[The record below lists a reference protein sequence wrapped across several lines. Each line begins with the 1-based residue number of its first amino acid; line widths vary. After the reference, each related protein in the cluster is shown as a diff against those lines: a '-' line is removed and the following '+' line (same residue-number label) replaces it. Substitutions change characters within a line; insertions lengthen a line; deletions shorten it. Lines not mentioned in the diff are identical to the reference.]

1 MVFRPKKY
9 LGSIEDWD
17 VAESMLTHA
26 LDQFCSENNS
36 KWELNPEDGAF
47 YGPKIDIK
55 IFDAL
60 KRKHQL
66 ATVQLDFQL
75 PQRFNLK
82 YTKDNKE
89 EVPVIIHRAILG
101 SLERCVAILCESF
114 GGKWP
119 FWLSP
124 RQVKIVPVG
133 KAFDAYAKDLASV
146 RPYDYILKVTFF
158 SNSMPLALKQ
168 KLMRTKLT
176 LSTNVSETLKPN
188 SGTLFSLSVPKNK
201 VRNNGL
207 LTSFKTTFRK
217 RNRRRTNKRHSA
229 TRCTQVR
236 LRQGGAYA
244 TSQ

>member
-1 MVFRPKKY
+1 MKLYHKLNVNFRPKKY
-9 LGSIEDWD
+9 LGTIEDWD
-17 VAESMLTHA
+17 QAETMLKHA
-26 LDQFCSENNS
+26 LDQFCTENDS

-66 ATVQLDFQL
+66 ATIQLDYQL

-124 RQVKIVPVG
+124 RQVKVVPVG
-133 KAFDAYAKDLASV
+133 KAFDGYAQDLA
-146 RPYDYILKVTFF
+146 KV
-158 SNSMPLALKQ
+158 
-168 KLMRTKLT
+168 
-176 LSTNVSETLKPN
+176 
-188 SGTLFSLSVPKNK
+188 KN
-201 VRNNGL
+201 
-207 LTSFKTTFRK
+207 
-217 RNRRRTNKRHSA
+217 
-229 TRCTQVR
+229 
-236 LRQGGAYA
+236 
-244 TSQ
+244 